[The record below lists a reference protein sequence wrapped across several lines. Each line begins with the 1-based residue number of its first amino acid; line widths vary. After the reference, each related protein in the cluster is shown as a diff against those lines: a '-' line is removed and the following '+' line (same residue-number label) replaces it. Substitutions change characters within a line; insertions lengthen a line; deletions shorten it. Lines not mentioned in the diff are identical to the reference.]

1 MGKSSGKAPPA
12 PDYTALAIQQAN
24 LNNQAAQTTAKM
36 QNQNIVTPFGGQTV
50 QYGGFNDAAYQQAIA
65 NWEKNKDWYA
75 SQGLESPRP
84 EISQFVSDANTP
96 TVTQYLTPEAQK
108 TVEAQ
113 QKVDLA
119 LANLGQQGIGQAQ
132 NILSTPFQY
141 KGPAIQ
147 TNLGDTGTVAKTFGG
162 TSPIQMSADLSN
174 IDLEKY
180 GQTRSDINRG
190 NIQNRI
196 DVSGLAAMP
205 ISAGTTAQEALL
217 SRLGPQ
223 LQREQAAQRQVLANQ
238 GITSGSE
245 AYRNAQTEMGQR
257 YNDLVTQAALQGIN
271 LDMAARQQGLNE
283 QLGLGNFANT
293 AQQQDYLQQMGVQGL
308 YNQAL
313 AQNQNAALQQAQ
325 FNNAAALQNAQ
336 FANQAQQQAYNQAAQ
351 RAAFQNAAQQQAYG
365 QALQSAQFGNTAAN
379 QALQQQ
385 LALRNQP
392 LNEITGL
399 MGASQVTVPQFQGY
413 SGATQQAPNLLGAAQ
428 NQYGA
433 AMDQY
438 NAQVNSANAANQGLF
453 GLGSSLI
460 GAGAFLSDRRLKSN
474 IVRVGTHPL
483 GIGVYEYDIGGQHQR
498 GVMADEV
505 EQVRPDAV
513 ITRPDGYKMVNYG
526 MLQ

>member
-1 MGKSSGKAPPA
+1 MGKSSAKAPPA
-12 PDYTALAIQQAN
+12 PDYTALAITQAN
-24 LNNQAAQTTAKM
+24 LNNQAAQQTAKM
-36 QNQNIVTPFGGQTV
+36 QNPNIVTPFGGQTV
-50 QYGGFNDAAYQQAIA
+50 SYGGFNQAAYDKAQ
-65 NWEKNKDWYA
+65 KDWEA
-75 SQGLESPRP
+75 KRVWDVEGNLMPMEAAPDPANFMIDQ
-84 EISQFVSDANTP
+84 NTP
-96 TVTQYLTPEAQK
+96 TITQYLTPEAQK

-132 NILSTPFQY
+132 NILSTPFEY
-141 KGPAIQ
+141 KGPEIQ
-147 TNLGDTGTVAKTFGG
+147 TSLGDTGTVAKTFGG
-162 TSPIQMSADLSN
+162 YSPVQTSAGLSN

-180 GQTRSDINRG
+180 GQAKADIQRKA
-190 NIQNRI
+190 IQNAI
-196 DVSGLAAMP
+196 DTSGLAAMP

-245 AYRNAQTEMGQR
+245 AWRNAQTDMGQR

-283 QLGLGNFANT
+283 QLNLGNFANT
-293 AQQQDYLQQMGVQGL
+293 AQQQDYAQQMGVQGL

-313 AQNQNAALQQAQ
+313 AQNQNAALQQGQ

-336 FANQAQQQAYNQAAQ
+336 FANQAQQQAYAQAAQ
-351 RAAFQNAAQQQAYG
+351 KAAFENQAQQQAYG

-413 SGATQQAPNLLGAAQ
+413 QGATSQAPNLYGAAQ

-438 NAQVNSANAANQGLF
+438 NAQVNSNNALTGGLF
-453 GLGSSLI
+453 GLGGSIL
-460 GAGAFLSDRRLKSN
+460 AG
-474 IVRVGTHPL
+474 GT
-483 GIGVYEYDIGGQHQR
+483 GSIGGYL
-498 GVMADEV
+498 GKSLF
-505 EQVRPDAV
+505 
-513 ITRPDGYKMVNYG
+513 GG
-526 MLQ
+526 